1 MVASGAADESQGMD
15 AMAMA
20 TEACPLVR
28 LTENDPDPPL
38 YPYLGSA
45 HWHVPWAQEYF
56 DQGLRFYFGFN
67 NREAYRAFKKAAR
80 DAEDNDIACSACYWA
95 QALVLGVDLN
105 MPRELEPD
113 RDAANNAL
121 RRAARKSR
129 TGKTT
134 KSSPP

>member
-56 DQGLRFYFGFN
+56 DQGLRF
-67 NREAYRAFKKAAR
+67 
-80 DAEDNDIACSACYWA
+80 
-95 QALVLGVDLN
+95 
-105 MPRELEPD
+105 
-113 RDAANNAL
+113 
-121 RRAARKSR
+121 
-129 TGKTT
+129 
-134 KSSPP
+134 